1 MGENFKLRWNDHHS
15 IFFRTAESLCRD
27 DHLTD
32 ITLSCG
38 KKEFSAH
45 KLVLSVC
52 SSYFKDLFTPKES
65 AKNRPAN
72 SAAIV
77 YMKDVKPDHMELL
90 LNFMYRGEIN
100 IDENELMDLLAT
112 AKGLQIRGLCEEED
126 EEETQAPIETPVEK
140 STQVANVAAASS
152 SMTKPATDLNKP
164 KAVKRP
170 RIVKTKPPNVVN
182 EPEPQNEA
190 EEEEEQRGEPS
201 KNTKRIKTEY
211 DIIATQSVE
220 FDDSNI
226 IEPGDGTDPQ
236 YDEASGP
243 PDEMMYQP
251 EMAQPEVRHFFEFT
265 IVGFFS

>member
-52 SSYFKDLFTPKES
+52 SSYFKELFTPKES

-72 SAAIV
+72 NAAIV
-77 YMKDVKPDHMELL
+77 YLKDVKPEHMELL

-100 IDENELMDLLAT
+100 VDENELMDLLAT
-112 AKGLQIRGLCEEED
+112 AKGLQIRGLSEEE
-126 EEETQAPIETPVEK
+126 EEEEVSAEN
-140 STQVANVAAASS
+140 SANVAASS
-152 SMTKPATDLNKP
+152 GITKPANDLNKP
-164 KAVKRP
+164 TKAVKRP
-170 RIVKTKPPNVVN
+170 RIVKPPTVAN
-182 EPEPQNEA
+182 EPQNI
-190 EEEEEQRGEPS
+190 EEEERGEPS
-201 KNTKRIKTEY
+201 KNTKRIKTEHHEDGY

-220 FDDSNI
+220 FDDSNL
-226 IEPGDGTDPQ
+226 IEPVDDTGPHFDD
-236 YDEASGP
+236 ASGP
-243 PDEMMYQP
+243 PEEMMYQP
-251 EMAQPEVRHFFEFT
+251 EVRRFLFYTFRNCR
-265 IVGFFS
+265 IFS